1 MKITINNT
9 SPVEETKGLNQKLG
23 KRSSNLEDNREASKS
38 IHISSKELYKLIFPI
53 T

>member
-9 SPVEETKGLNQKLG
+9 SPVEETKDPNQRLG
-23 KRSSNLEDNREASKS
+23 KRSSNLEDNQEASKN
-38 IHISSKELYKLIFPI
+38 IPISSKELYKLIFPI